1 MVLFILAVVWALYLA
16 SWLRS
21 RAQGRRNNNSIA
33 SFNKHL
39 SVLER
44 ARPAGNVQPLRTT
57 APPRTG
63 VPAAVP
69 SNVSGLVTIG
79 STMNDRPSPARPLHG
94 PRPMTLAEA
103 RKRRRD
109 VLMVLVGFVVF
120 TLAVYLLVGG
130 PTLYLQLLADG
141 LLVAYVGL
149 LANTQR
155 LARERREKV
164 RYLHHDEYAYDD
176 LGYGEPAYAEPAYG
190 EPALVLQRSAN

>member
-21 RAQGRRNNNSIA
+21 RAQGRRNSNSIA

-44 ARPAGNVQPLRTT
+44 ARPAGAPAPLRTA
-57 APPRTG
+57 APRPG
-63 VPAAVP
+63 VAA
-69 SNVSGLVTIG
+69 NVSGLATIG
-79 STMNDRPSPARPLHG
+79 SSTNGDRPSLDRPLYG
-94 PRPMTLAEA
+94 PRPMTLQEA
-103 RKRRRD
+103 QKRRRD
-109 VLMVLVGFVVF
+109 VLMVLVGFVAF
-120 TLAVYLLVGG
+120 TMALFLLVGG
-130 PTLYLQLLADG
+130 PTLYLQLVADV

-149 LANTQR
+149 LANAQR

-164 RYLHHDEYAYDD
+164 RYLHHDDAP
-176 LGYGEPAYAEPAYG
+176 L